1 MLAGFTLT
9 GRVLGLW
16 EPVNR
21 LGSDSSGVPM
31 LEHRD
36 SEASRAIPAAVVH
49 SKPSPPV
56 SVRLALLIALGA
68 FALRVVPT
76 CCLWLLRQLEDFA
89 WSLRERVSRTST
101 RRGNLAFA
109 SQPGTNLGRGRAP
122 PPLKKLKE
130 FTSSPRKPRA
140 SAVARPENLSRS
152 PSGVRN
158 VRTGVRRAGART
170 TLPLPVRVI
179 RLERP
184 RLRRAFAGPTP
195 VRKTSV
201 RTFLY
206 EFHDDV
212 VIVTLAVI
220 LAVTVGILTAL
231 YAS

>member
-1 MLAGFTLT
+1 LLAGFTFA

-16 EPVNR
+16 EPVAPPEA
-21 LGSDSSGVPM
+21 DSSAVPV
-31 LEHRD
+31 LERRD
-36 SEASRAIPAAVVH
+36 SHAGSRAIRAAVVH

-76 CCLWLLRQLEDFA
+76 CCLWLVRQLEDYA

-101 RRGNLAFA
+101 GRANLAFA
-109 SQPGTNLGRGRAP
+109 SQPGRNLGRGRAP
-122 PPLKKLKE
+122 PPLKNLKE
-130 FTSSPRKPRA
+130 FTSSPPNP
-140 SAVARPENLSRS
+140 SVSPVARPENLARS
-152 PSGVRN
+152 PSAVRN
-158 VRTGVRRAGART
+158 VRTRVRRAGART
-170 TLPLPVRVI
+170 PLAVRVI

-184 RLRRAFAGPTP
+184 RLRRASAGPTP

-201 RTFLY
+201 RAFLY
-206 EFHDDV
+206 KFRDDV

-220 LAVTVGILTAL
+220 LAVTVGILMGF